1 MKKRVIFV
9 LYVRHFTSVT
19 YLAGLSH
26 FSRVEKVLHETLDD
40 DYQISFNYE
49 EADADSGD
57 CLVVPDPLPLFV
69 NRTGIPELKISAQAF
84 HRMDMDTIKTAI
96 DHYFAQQD

>member
-9 LYVRHFTSVT
+9 LYVWHFTSVT
-19 YLAGLSH
+19 YLAGLPH
-26 FSRVEKVLHETLDD
+26 FSRAEKLLHETLDS

-49 EADADSGD
+49 EANADSAD

-69 NRTGIPELKISAQAF
+69 DRTGIPELKISAQAF
-84 HRMDMDTIKTAI
+84 HTMDTEAIKAAL
-96 DHYFAQQD
+96 DEYFAQ